1 MNEYL
6 NDALSGIS
14 DEKLVEAIAGKKAK
28 RLTFLKVA
36 SAACIV
42 LAVAAAIV
50 FATADKPKTGD
61 GQMQLDQAAAAATA
75 EATAAATSPAAN
87 VGGGEIVPGGA
98 EIYEEKKWD
107 EKENNEKYTELR
119 FDGKTYIATGMKAEK
134 AQVKE
139 TLGTATAKG
148 SDIYTDKIYETDCEA
163 YAVGN
168 FKSQFLVA
176 VKFESDDNFYT
187 YKAEDYFPSDLKDY
201 TDTLDFFESISFD
214 SDVILSSD
222 FNADAQQLKLNDS
235 EAVVRAVCGLLKN
248 NGSAEALEYTQEN
261 SSKDGERVLEFGV
274 SSPLLSR
281 YSLFLTVSEDGYI
294 MTNLVDVGVSFFV
307 GRDAVKAL
315 FEAADKTGGVRYV
328 QTTTP
333 PYPTESEPSTGS
345 KTTVGVSQVTE
356 AYEDAICVLD
366 TIEVTEVYSETS
378 QTPQTEE

>member
-134 AQVKE
+134 EQVKE
-139 TLGTATAKG
+139 KLGAATAKG
-148 SDIYTDKIYETDCEA
+148 SDVYTDKIYETDCET
-163 YAVGN
+163 YAVGK
-168 FKSQFLVA
+168 FKSEFLVA
-176 VKFESDDNFYT
+176 VKFESDGTFYA
-187 YKAEDYFPSDLKDY
+187 YKAENYFPSDLKDY

-235 EAVVRAVCGLLKN
+235 EAVVRAVCDLMQN
-248 NGSAEALEYTQEN
+248 NGSAEALAYTEEN

-307 GRDAVKAL
+307 GRDAVKNL
-315 FEAADKTGGVRYV
+315 FEKADKTGGKKYI

-333 PYPTESEPSTGS
+333 PYPTGSEPSTVF

-356 AYEDAICVLD
+356 AYENDAVSVID
-366 TIEVTEVYSETS
+366 ISDEIYSETS
-378 QTPQTEE
+378 QAAQKEE

>member
-75 EATAAATSPAAN
+75 EAIAAATSPAAN

-148 SDIYTDKIYETDCEA
+148 SDVYTDKIYETDCET
-163 YAVGN
+163 YAVGK
-168 FKSQFLVA
+168 FKSEFLVA

-201 TDTLDFFESISFD
+201 TDTLDFFESINFD

-235 EAVVRAVCGLLKN
+235 EAVVRAVCDLMQN
-248 NGSAEALEYTQEN
+248 NGSAEALAYTEEN

-294 MTNLVDVGVSFFV
+294 MTNLVDAGVSFFV

-315 FEAADKTGGVRYV
+315 FEAADKPAVSDMFRPPRRLIRPKANRQPSVRQPSGSVRLPKRTKV
-328 QTTTP
+328 Q
-333 PYPTESEPSTGS
+333 SACLIQS
-345 KTTVGVSQVTE
+345 K
-356 AYEDAICVLD
+356 
-366 TIEVTEVYSETS
+366 
-378 QTPQTEE
+378 